1 MNVLARLLNR
11 KGKAVQEQAATPAP
25 IEAQAPPPAPE
36 PPAKPPFVVTE
47 ETLGL
52 SDEIAR
58 TRLPGREPAHR
69 LTTIGPEEQ
78 VDPKQLEAYR
88 ALPAYRNFLEKAKR
102 PPTRGARRFHIPEE
116 YGGGP
121 RRQPRI

>member
-1 MNVLARLLNR
+1 MNVLSRLLNR
-11 KGKAVQEQAATPAP
+11 KDRAMPAAPIPAP
-25 IEAQAPPPAPE
+25 AESQAPPPAPE
-36 PPAKPPFVVTE
+36 PPAKRPFVVTE

-52 SDEIAR
+52 GDEIPR
-58 TRLPGREPAHR
+58 TRLPDREPAQR
-69 LTTIGPEEQ
+69 LTTIGPEER

-102 PPTRGARRFHIPEE
+102 PPVRGARRFTIPEE

-121 RRQPRI
+121 RRRPRI